1 MSKKHKFTERDITI
15 NDMYSRSGKA
25 TENMHLTLANVKK
38 MKREQANSE
47 SRADAIRE
55 KMGFIQNSKT
65 IVS

>member
-38 MKREQANSE
+38 MKRE
-47 SRADAIRE
+47 
-55 KMGFIQNSKT
+55 
-65 IVS
+65 